1 MTSNNWRKGL
11 SPEMA
16 KRYGYVQNDNNN
28 FKRAVNESIKSE
40 ERRKQIA
47 ANEEYARLVQLKE
60 ELNKLDENIRK
71 TRSQIVNVAP
81 RANPVSVNEIRRATA
96 RRKAKGLN
104 PKFMVINE

>member
-1 MTSNNWRKGL
+1 
-11 SPEMA
+11 
-16 KRYGYVQNDNNN
+16 
-28 FKRAVNESIKSE
+28 
-40 ERRKQIA
+40 
-47 ANEEYARLVQLKE
+47 
-60 ELNKLDENIRK
+60 LDENIRK

>member
-1 MTSNNWRKGL
+1 
-11 SPEMA
+11 MA
-16 KRYGYVQNDNNN
+16 KRYGYVQNDNN

-71 TRSQIVNVAP
+71 TRSQIVNVARRSTP
-81 RANPVSVNEIRRATA
+81 LVSVNEIRRATA
-96 RRKAKGLN
+96 LRKAKGLN